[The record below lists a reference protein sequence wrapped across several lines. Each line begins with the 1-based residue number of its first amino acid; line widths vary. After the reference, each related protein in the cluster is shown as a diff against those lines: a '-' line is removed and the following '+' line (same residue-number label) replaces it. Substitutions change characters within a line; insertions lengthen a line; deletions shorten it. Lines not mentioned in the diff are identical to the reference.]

1 MSIKIHHGPP
11 GSYKTSGAVMD
22 DFVPAALAG
31 RVVVTNVRGLNDAA
45 LVRQVLTKPPGLLRR
60 DLKFWP
66 WKPVTVPDSFDIIW
80 IDTTTN
86 TGRMKLL
93 TFFHWVPSGAF
104 LLIDEAQFVFPKALT
119 VKHIQQLD
127 FPGGVEAAARA
138 GKPPD
143 FLTAFDMHRH
153 YNWDMVL
160 TTPCISKIR
169 SDIRDASEGAF
180 KHRNSAMVGL
190 KGRYREGFHSAE
202 DTGKSDS
209 DIITNRGRKIK
220 PFVWQLY
227 ASTATG
233 NFTDTTAGL
242 SLFKNPRI
250 LLLLFLLSVIGGY
263 VLYAPAPKP
272 LKQAFASV
280 NNQAVSADA
289 KSSTSSSSPVSVPAR
304 APGFDDSHRVG
315 IRPVP
320 PSGAVAATSTAS
332 TSPPAPERPYKD
344 FEFRLLGSSLWKN
357 AFHIHIQATTET
369 RKMVLSDTDLV
380 AAGYQWRLIS
390 PCHAILTF
398 AGVEYPVYCS
408 QSAIPQGHPVIDPV
422 RVASNTFH

>member
-22 DFVPAALAG
+22 DFVPAALQG
-31 RVVVTNVRGLNDAA
+31 RVVITNVRGLNDVDQ
-45 LVRQVLTKPPGLLRR
+45 VRKVLTKPSSFFRR
-60 DLKFWP
+60 DIKYWP
-66 WKPVTVPDSFDIIW
+66 FKPVIVPDSFDIIW
-80 IDTTTN
+80 IDTTTQA
-86 TGRMKLL
+86 GRMRLL
-93 TFFHWVPSGAF
+93 KFFYWAPNGAF

-119 VKHIQQLD
+119 AKHVQALD

-169 SDIRDASEGAF
+169 GDIRDAAEGAF

-190 KGRYREGFHSAE
+190 RGRYREGFHSAE

-220 PFVWQLY
+220 SFVWSLY

-242 SLFKNPRI
+242 SLLKNPRI
-250 LLLLFLLSVIGGY
+250 LLLLSVLLLLGSY
-263 VLYAPAPKP
+263 VLYAPAPTP
-272 LKQAFASV
+272 LRQAL
-280 NNQAVSADA
+280 NL
-289 KSSTSSSSPVSVPAR
+289 R
-304 APGFDDSHRVG
+304 
-315 IRPVP
+315 
-320 PSGAVAATSTAS
+320 STAS
-332 TSPPAPERPYKD
+332 PKAPVSAAAVSSVASVSNDIDSVGSRPAPASVPVVPAPSPPDRPFKD
-344 FEFRLLGSSLWKN
+344 FQLRLLGSTLFRN
-357 AFHIHIQATTET
+357 AYHIHIQATTEE
-369 RKMVLSDTDLV
+369 RKMVLSDSDLV
-380 AAGYQWRLIS
+380 AAGYQWKLVS
-390 PCHAILTF
+390 PCHAVLTHS
-398 AGVEYPVYCS
+398 GIDYPVYCS
-408 QSAIPQGHPVIDPV
+408 ESVQPSGKTVIDPV
-422 RVASNTFH
+422 KIASNTF

>member
-31 RVVVTNVRGLNDAA
+31 RVVVTNVRGLNDAG
-45 LVRQVLTKPPGLLRR
+45 LVRKVLTKPPSFFRR

-66 WKPVTVPDSFDIIW
+66 CKPVIVPGTFDIIF
-80 IDTTTN
+80 IDTTTQA
-86 TGRMKLL
+86 GRVKLL
-93 TFFHWVPSGAF
+93 TFFHWAPNGVF
-104 LLIDEAQFVFPKALT
+104 FLIDEAQFVFPKALT
-119 VKHIQQLD
+119 VKQVQLLD
-127 FPGGVEAAARA
+127 YPGGVEAAARA

-190 KGRYREGFHSAE
+190 KGRYREGFHSVE
-202 DTGKSDS
+202 DSGKSDS

-250 LLLLFLLSVIGGY
+250 LLLLFLLSLIGGY
-263 VLYAPAPKP
+263 LLYAPAPKP
-272 LKQAFASV
+272 LKQAFDSANKTPVSSVAQNPASV
-280 NNQAVSADA
+280 GSGGAVSSKPTLLNDSRSVGVRPA
-289 KSSTSSSSPVSVPAR
+289 SS
-304 APGFDDSHRVG
+304 
-315 IRPVP
+315 
-320 PSGAVAATSTAS
+320 SGAVVSTTAQVATSS
-332 TSPPAPERPYKD
+332 VPDRPYKD
-344 FEFRLLGSSLWKN
+344 FQLRLLGSSLWKN
-357 AFHIHIQATTET
+357 AFHIHIEATTEM
-369 RKMVLSDTDLV
+369 RKTVLSDTDLV
-380 AAGYQWRLIS
+380 AAGYHWRLIS
-390 PCHAILTF
+390 PCHAVLTYD
-398 AGVEYPVYCS
+398 GVDYPVYCS
-408 QSAIPQGHPVIDPV
+408 QSSIPHGHPVVDPV
-422 RVASNTFH
+422 RVATNTFN

>member
-22 DFVPAALAG
+22 DFVPAVLAG
-31 RVVVTNVRGLNDAA
+31 RVVVTNVRGLNDSD
-45 LVRQVLTKPPGLLRR
+45 LVRKVLSKPPSLFRR
-60 DLKFWP
+60 DLKYWP
-66 WKPVTVPDSFDIIW
+66 LKPVIVPDTFNIIW
-80 IDTTTN
+80 VDTTTN
-86 TGRMKLL
+86 AGRLKLL

-119 VKHIQQLD
+119 AKQVQALD
-127 FPGGVEAAARA
+127 YPGGVEAAAKA
-138 GKPPD
+138 NKPPD

-153 YNWDMVL
+153 YNWDIVL

-169 SDIRDASEGAF
+169 GDIRDAAEGAF

-220 PFVWQLY
+220 PFVWRLY

-242 SLFKNPRI
+242 SLLKNPRI
-250 LLLLFLLSVIGGY
+250 LLLVSALMLIGGY
-263 VLYAPAPKP
+263 LLRAPAPKP
-272 LKQAFASV
+272 LRQAFGAGAMATAAPGAQSATPAA
-280 NNQAVSADA
+280 QAAG
-289 KSSTSSSSPVSVPAR
+289 VPAVPAAANAADR
-304 APGFDDSHRVG
+304 LGTGSVAA
-315 IRPVP
+315 PVP
-320 PSGAVAATSTAS
+320 VAETAS
-332 TSPPAPERPYKD
+332 KAPPAPERPYKD
-344 FEFRLLGSSLWKN
+344 FQFRLLGSTIWKN

-369 RKMVLSDTDLV
+369 RKVLLSDADLV
-380 AAGYQWRLIS
+380 AAGYQWRLIA
-390 PCHAILTF
+390 PCHAVLTF
-398 AGVEYPVYCS
+398 AGVNYPVYCS
-408 QSAIPQGHPVIDPV
+408 QSAVPAGQTVIDPV
-422 RVASNTFH
+422 RVASNTLH